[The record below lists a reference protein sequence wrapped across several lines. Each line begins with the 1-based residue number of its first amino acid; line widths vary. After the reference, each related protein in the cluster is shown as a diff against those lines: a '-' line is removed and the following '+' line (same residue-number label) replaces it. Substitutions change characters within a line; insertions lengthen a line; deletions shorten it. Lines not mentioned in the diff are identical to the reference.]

1 MQTAIKPDFHS
12 IKGVWEETKKQEL
25 EKKGIDPQ
33 DAAFHTLAQME
44 LWQNLKSYIQTLKDG
59 LDAQLTVAVDS
70 GLSREDIGD
79 RTIMVTLAKGLL
91 NSIINKVE
99 DSSEVVEEMKDDK

>member
-1 MQTAIKPDFHS
+1 MQSIKPDFQS
-12 IKGVWEETKKQEL
+12 IKGVWEQNKNFEL

-33 DAAFHTLAQME
+33 DAAFHTLSQME
-44 LWQNLKSYIQTLKDG
+44 VWQNLKNYISTLKEG

-70 GLSREDIGD
+70 NLSREEIGD

-99 DSSEVVEEMKDDK
+99 DSRDVVEELKDDQ

>member
-12 IKGVWEETKKQEL
+12 IKGVWEQQKNAEL

-33 DAAFHTLAQME
+33 DAAFHTLSQME
-44 LWQNLKSYIQTLKDG
+44 VWQNLKSYIQTLKDG

-99 DSSEVVEEMKDDK
+99 DSSEVVEEIKDDK